1 MVEDYYTSNQFVRK
15 VQTLSCAEPR
25 DYRHKTVTKLMRK
38 ICCNTFVFQ
47 LHLQSI
53 EFHEKGKRHKEN
65 AAKRLSEIGKKSR
78 QEHQKNLKVD
88 AEMKK
93 MEEVWLRHSNIT

>member
-1 MVEDYYTSNQFVRK
+1 
-15 VQTLSCAEPR
+15 
-25 DYRHKTVTKLMRK
+25 
-38 ICCNTFVFQ
+38 
-47 LHLQSI
+47 LQSI

-88 AEMKK
+88 AEMKT
-93 MEEVWLRHSNIT
+93 MEAVRPKRANIT